1 MSPSKRPT
9 AVVTAGYSGLGSEL
23 CKLLVGAGFDLVLVN
38 RDAERSRAQMRELA
52 AIAPAATVHSVTAD
66 LSDHEAIHAAAAQIA
81 GLHAH
86 IELLVHNAGVLLNSL
101 QQSPQ
106 GNDLHFEVNTVAP
119 FLLTELLRPQL
130 AAAQGSA
137 VLLVGSSAMRMARA
151 LDIPGLP
158 APKAF
163 KRLAPYAQSKLA
175 ATTMFFA
182 LAPEYAKDRILLRVV
197 DPGPARTAMSTSAG
211 LPGWFR
217 IFRRFF
223 NAPDVAAKRIYA
235 AAADPALS
243 DQSSVYIQG
252 GNISTPPAPVTD
264 SATQQKVIGL
274 LRRTTGQAQAM
285 GARQ

>member
-1 MSPSKRPT
+1 MSPSKRTT
-9 AVVTAGYSGLGSEL
+9 AVVTAAYSGLGSEL

-38 RDAERSRAQMRELA
+38 RDAERTRAQMQELA
-52 AIAPAATVHSVTAD
+52 AIAPDATVHSVIAD
-66 LSDHEAIHAAAAQIA
+66 LSDHQAIRAAAAQIA
-81 GLHAH
+81 RLHAH

-106 GNDLHFEVNTVAP
+106 GNDVHFEVNTVAP

-130 AAAQGSA
+130 AAAQGSV

-151 LDIPGLP
+151 LDIAALP
-158 APKAF
+158 APRAF
-163 KRLAPYAQSKLA
+163 KRLAPYAQTKLA
-175 ATTMFFA
+175 ATAMFFA
-182 LAPEYAKDRILLRVV
+182 MAPDYVKDRILLRVV
-197 DPGPARTAMSTSAG
+197 DPGPAKTAMSRSAG

-223 NAPDVAAKRIYA
+223 SAPEVAAQRIYA
-235 AAADPALS
+235 AAADPALR

-252 GNISTPPAPVTD
+252 GKISTPPAPVTD
-264 SATQQKVIGL
+264 SATQQKVVAL
-274 LRRTTGQAQAM
+274 LHQTTGHAQAM